1 MTNAQVR
8 LLSSAVALL
17 AGGVMVSTSNVSVN
31 IGLAVIIL
39 SAAIFAA
46 EYWRSFKS

>member
-8 LLSSAVALL
+8 LLSSAIAML
-17 AGGVMVSTSNVSVN
+17 AGGVMVSTNNVHVN
-31 IGLAVIIL
+31 VGLAVIIL

-46 EYWRSFKS
+46 EYVRSLKT